1 MQVTDFIIRS
11 NEALNDR
18 NRLIK
23 VTPADHRHLPPMQPG
38 QFVQVLVDRSPGTF
52 LRRPISINFV
62 DREKNELWL
71 LVQEVGDGTREIC
84 RRQPGE
90 MMNIIY
96 PLGNSFT
103 LPEGK
108 GERVGELLGKNVVLE
123 KSMRRLVKRKTAMEI
138 AASSL

>member
-62 DREKNELWL
+62 DREE
-71 LVQEVGDGTREIC
+71 RIMAAC
-84 RRQPGE
+84 PGGGGR
-90 MMNIIY
+90 Y
-96 PLGNSFT
+96 P
-103 LPEGK
+103 
-108 GERVGELLGKNVVLE
+108 
-123 KSMRRLVKRKTAMEI
+123 
-138 AASSL
+138 